1 MQKFL
6 IATALTVSMASV
18 CHAQSYDSD
27 LGSGNVLS
35 NNQATILQQEA
46 AIKHNGLHAFAM
58 VPHRQVRIQADSP
71 ASAGGGSLGYNEMLR
86 MY

>member
-46 AIKHNGLHAFAM
+46 AFAM